1 MTPWVLNE
9 SWSNILQCQ
18 KQHLVHLFKFYNIR
32 QFFKIINIGYKWLKY
47 PTQQLVTLFKF
58 KIKFETEKIMLKGGL
73 TIDKT

>member
-1 MTPWVLNE
+1 MKPWVLNE

-32 QFFKIINIGYKWLKY
+32 QFFKIIKY

-58 KIKFETEKIMLKGGL
+58 KIKFETEKIRLKGGL
-73 TIDKT
+73 TIDKM